1 MVSAREILSAWT
13 LITVCPTVGNTLC
26 APRRNMASL
35 GRPCSRR
42 NIKNKPVNPG
52 VRNSVPI
59 LHNKNETFGFCRQVS
74 KLEWRTD
81 VFSIACVGSGNAGE
95 VRKFRTCNKH
105 EKLLSYQIA
114 RQIEGQMF
122 SSDQTPALESP
133 VAARR
138 RTL

>member
-1 MVSAREILSAWT
+1 MVGTPEILSARA
-13 LITVCPTVGNTLC
+13 LITVCP
-26 APRRNMASL
+26 AIRNSL
-35 GRPCSRR
+35 RAAFRNLPGRDRHCGWG

-52 VRNSVPI
+52 VWNSVPI

-81 VFSIACVGSGNAGE
+81 VFSIACLGSGNAGE

-122 SSDQTPALESP
+122 SSD
-133 VAARR
+133 
-138 RTL
+138 